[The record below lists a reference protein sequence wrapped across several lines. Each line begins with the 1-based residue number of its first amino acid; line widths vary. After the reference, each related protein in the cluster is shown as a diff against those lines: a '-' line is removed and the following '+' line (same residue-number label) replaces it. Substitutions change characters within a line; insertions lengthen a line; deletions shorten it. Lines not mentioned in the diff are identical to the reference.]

1 MAAQRTTLNFRRPP
15 IPVGSRHSDKRKSVD
30 LSRLKAELRD
40 VLNAAAQRRGA
51 RVELSF

>member
-1 MAAQRTTLNFRRPP
+1 MSKQVQQRNFRRPP
-15 IPVGSRHSDKRKSVD
+15 IPVGSRHSDKRQSAD
-30 LSRLKAELRD
+30 LSRLKAELKD